1 MPHGTR
7 TGTFYTLSIICLAA
21 ILLTAAAPAVRSQEE
36 QPANYDSL
44 KALYD
49 EAVAS
54 NSYEEA
60 VRLGMEAAWVVGEKH
75 TEMLYGIARLH
86 ALEGETWKAYFY
98 LQMAVDAGFWNVRRI
113 MQDEG
118 FASLRGTERFKKIL
132 KGSWANG
139 YVWVLERD
147 ERDDF
152 QKPDEVMEALA
163 FRPGETVADVGAGTG
178 YFTVRIA
185 RAVGP
190 EGRVLAHD
198 ISPEMLG
205 FLERRLEA
213 EQLENVELK
222 QVERDDAMLPEGKIN
237 TIIMV
242 DTIHYIKERT
252 AYVERLRE
260 ALTPGGRFVI
270 IDYRV
275 KPFEERPWG
284 PPPEQQI
291 PKEQL
296 NSEIEAAGFKR
307 SADHD
312 FLPEQYFMVY
322 EMK

>member
-1 MPHGTR
+1 MPYRIRDVARFTS
-7 TGTFYTLSIICLAA
+7 FIIGLVL
-21 ILLTAAAPAVRSQEE
+21 ILLILPPAARAQEE
-36 QPANYDSL
+36 QPADFDSL
-44 KALYD
+44 KVLYD
-49 EAVAS
+49 EAVEA
-54 NSYEEA
+54 NDYPEA
-60 VRLGMEAAWVVGEKH
+60 VRLGMEAAWVAGEKH
-75 TEMLYGIARLH
+75 TELLYGVARLH

-98 LQMAVDAGFWNVRRI
+98 LQMAVDAGFWNVRR
-113 MQDEG
+113 MLEDPDLE
-118 FASLRGTERFKKIL
+118 ALRGTERFMKIV
-132 KGSWANG
+132 KGAWANG

-152 QKPDEVMEALA
+152 QKPDDVMEALA
-163 FRPGETVADVGAGTG
+163 FRPGEIVADVGAGTG

-185 RAVGP
+185 HAVGP

-222 QVERDDAMLPEGKIN
+222 QVERDDAMLPEKGVDA
-237 TIIMV
+237 IIMV

-252 AYVERLRE
+252 EYVKRLRE
-260 ALTPGGRFVI
+260 GLRPSGRFIV

-275 KPFEERPWG
+275 KPWEERPWG
-284 PPPEQQI
+284 PPPQQQI

-296 NSEIEAAGFKR
+296 NDEIEEAGFKR
-307 SADHD
+307 VDDYD

-322 EMK
+322 EVR